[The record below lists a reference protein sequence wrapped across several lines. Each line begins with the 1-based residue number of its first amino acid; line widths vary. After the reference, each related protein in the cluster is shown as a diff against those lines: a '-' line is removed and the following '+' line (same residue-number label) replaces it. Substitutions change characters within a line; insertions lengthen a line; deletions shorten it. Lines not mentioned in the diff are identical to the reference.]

1 MSGWWC
7 NDEETAVQT
16 QIEGGSATGAGPSD
30 SSGAS
35 SEFGAYA
42 ELYDNHVAIARC
54 IRGWSE
60 RMVPDLVSRGRPPGS
75 EPVCEDDYLLGYLR
89 ALQDMADL
97 LVDGDGLPDGP
108 LFQSRS

>member
-1 MSGWWC
+1 M
-7 NDEETAVQT
+7 QT
-16 QIEGGSATGAGPSD
+16 QIEGGSAAGAGPSSD
-30 SSGAS
+30 TPN
-35 SEFGAYA
+35 EFGAYA

-60 RMVPDLVSRGRPPGS
+60 RMVTDLVSRGRPPGS

-108 LFQSRS
+108 LFQSRG

>member
-1 MSGWWC
+1 M
-7 NDEETAVQT
+7 QT
-16 QIEGGSATGAGPSD
+16 QIEGGSAAGAGPSSD
-30 SSGAS
+30 TPN
-35 SEFGAYA
+35 EFGAYA

-97 LVDGDGLPDGP
+97 FVDGDGLPDGP
-108 LFQSRS
+108 LFQSRG

>member
-1 MSGWWC
+1 M
-7 NDEETAVQT
+7 QT
-16 QIEGGSATGAGPSD
+16 QIEGGSAAGAGPSSD
-30 SSGAS
+30 TPN
-35 SEFGAYA
+35 EFGAYA

-75 EPVCEDDYLLGYLR
+75 EPVCEDDFVLGYLR

-108 LFQSRS
+108 LFQSRG